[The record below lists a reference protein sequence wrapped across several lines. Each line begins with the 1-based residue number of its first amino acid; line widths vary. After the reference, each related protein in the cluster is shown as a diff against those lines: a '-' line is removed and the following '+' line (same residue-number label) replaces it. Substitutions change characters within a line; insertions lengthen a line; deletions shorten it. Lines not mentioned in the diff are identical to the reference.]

1 MDLSVS
7 QNEGIFRE
15 IPWWVTCHF
24 NHLILAYFSQVRY
37 CWWRSSY
44 LQLDYFRENDG
55 KCPYIII
62 HHVSP
67 VSLVEIWVRQIW
79 SWASRCIWQF
89 WASIFSVISRSGFLG
104 VSARQQIPSI
114 PNQSKGLGQHVAQK
128 KETRGQIRSNF
139 CSPNDWRTRRF
150 ATVCRSNN
158 WRLLRKH
165 SQTSFKS
172 SWKLYQAA
180 SAEGAEGPEGLGFSC
195 SALKCQSCC
204 SSLSNSSFIM
214 RYRMECSP
222 AAEDLC
228 GT

>member
-1 MDLSVS
+1 MTIFLPPIGLFSGKWWKMSIHHHTSCGFVWNRVYS
-7 QNEGIFRE
+7 QWNS
-15 IPWWVTCHF
+15 
-24 NHLILAYFSQVRY
+24 HLIGIMIINHWVKRGTLFSDTTMYRPY
-37 CWWRSSY
+37 HWWRSER
-44 LQLDYFRENDG
+44 DR
-55 KCPYIII
+55 
-62 HHVSP
+62 SP
-67 VSLVEIWVRQIW
+67 P
-79 SWASRCIWQF
+79 WAFGGASGRKR
-89 WASIFSVISRSGFLG
+89 ASIFSVISRSGFLG

-114 PNQSKGLGQHVAQK
+114 PNQSTGLGQHVAQK

-150 ATVCRSNN
+150 ATACRSNN
-158 WRLLRKH
+158 WRILRKH